1 MFFATVWAFTV
12 FTTRRTLARYAALLS
27 TGFLLSAS
35 LRSIARRC
43 FRSQFQKRASDRAAL
58 ISRFQQQV
66 RTLGGEPQT
75 DGGTM
80 GTLHR
85 ALTEFS
91 SLFRDDKKAALEAID
106 DGEEHLADSIKDR
119 LEKSGIQ
126 GQSRALLE
134 EAYASAREGEA
145 FADSLT

>member
-1 MFFATVWAFTV
+1 MSETINKTEIDALNDITKVLIDSRKGYEKCAELTDESFT
-12 FTTRRTLARYAALLS
+12 
-27 TGFLLSAS
+27 
-35 LRSIARRC
+35 

-106 DGEEHLADSIKDR
+106 GGEEHLADSIKDR

-126 GQSRALLE
+126 G
-134 EAYASAREGEA
+134 
-145 FADSLT
+145 